1 MLLRPSE
8 RMFRSS
14 WAPFFDHLGKHF
26 YPVSILSV
34 VCILSIVVLYLPT
47 QFAIFGLYGL
57 FGLLGGAAVYYRT
70 TELVEISRHRVD
82 ERYYRAGVYIVSAV
96 TVGVVALTGEAMF
109 VVVGLVG
116 GYLLFVSQFVRQP
129 TSERMLLQLT
139 VLFLLSP
146 TVKYLTAGRY
156 IGHGDLLYHVGLVE
170 SLLVGESLSAIATAS
185 YYDIPGLHLTA
196 ATVSTLSGIEAY
208 DGVMLT
214 GLVAYSLVIP
224 AVYLLA
230 LRITSDQIL
239 ALSTAFAIAVLNDIS
254 FFVSYAFPQSIAT
267 VLIVVLMLLGS
278 MASRDAIKWRII
290 GVFSLVTVALA
301 FTHHLTQVLFLPL
314 VACFILSYLVVS
326 RSSVVSVVRS
336 RQFGLLF
343 VAVLLNGAILWM
355 IGFYDRLYEAFVLL
369 FDGGLFGGYSQSVTV
384 GLGMT
389 PPSASVSMALDW
401 LVSPYA
407 LYLILLVAV
416 FSLGVVHVL
425 RTTGNPA
432 VYTAVVVTGLVGSL
446 LVFETPISIKSLIRI
461 GFPWQFAFAFVVG
474 IGIQQL
480 QHRIGLSGMSRLL
493 MVVLVLLAAVG
504 PLVAADNYYGLDPR
518 PTEQTSFSEQE
529 YSELRATESFVADRD
544 DPTTVFWDTRLVM
557 NRFGNDDLQHG
568 TVQQQE
574 IFLPGGYFVYRSG
587 FSDHEISFT
596 SRTDGTLYGNNAH
609 MTDEWLSHR
618 IETGNHVY
626 TAGGTG
632 TLWSPDERPLDT

>member
-96 TVGVVALTGEAMF
+96 TVGVVALTSEPML
-109 VVVGLVG
+109 VVFGLIA
-116 GYLLFVSQFVRQP
+116 GYSLFVYQFVGQP
-129 TSERMLLQLT
+129 TPERMLPQLT

-156 IGHGDLLYHVGLVE
+156 IGHGDILFHVGLVDN
-170 SLLVGESLSAIATAS
+170 LLVAESLSAIATES

-196 ATVSTLSGIEAY
+196 ATVSSLSGIEAY
-208 DGVMLT
+208 DGVMLI
-214 GLVAYSLVIP
+214 GLVAYSVVIP

-239 ALSTAFAIAVLNDIS
+239 ALSTAFGIAVLNDIS
-254 FFVSYAFPQSIAT
+254 FYVSYAFPQSIAT

-278 MASRDAIKWRII
+278 MASRNAIKWRVT

-314 VACFILSYLVVS
+314 VGCFIISYLVFS
-326 RSSVVSVVRS
+326 RSSPVSVIRS

-343 VAVLLNGAILWM
+343 VALLLNGAILWI
-355 IGFYDRLYEAFVLL
+355 IGFYDRLYDAFVLL
-369 FDGGLFGGYSQSVTV
+369 FDGGMFGGYTQSVTV

-389 PPSASVSMALDW
+389 PPSTSVALALDW

-407 LYLILLVAV
+407 LYLILLLAV
-416 FSLGVVHVL
+416 FSLGVVHFL

-432 VYTAVVVTGLVGSL
+432 VYSAVVVTGLVGSL
-446 LVFETPISIKSLIRI
+446 LIFDTPISIKSLIRI
-461 GFPWQFAFAFVVG
+461 GFPWQFAFAFVIG

-480 QHRIGLSGMSRLL
+480 RQRIGLSGMGRLL
-493 MVVLVLLAAVG
+493 MVMLVLLAAVG
-504 PLVAADNYYGLDPR
+504 PLVAADNYYELDPR

-529 YSELRATESFVADRD
+529 YSELQATESFVSEQD
-544 DPTTVFWDTRLVM
+544 DPATVFWDTRLVL
-557 NRFGNDDLQHG
+557 NRYGNTDLQHG
-568 TVQQQE
+568 TVEEQE
-574 IFLPGGYFVYRSG
+574 VFLPEGHFIYRSG

-596 SRTDGTLYGNNAH
+596 TRADGELYGNNAH
-609 MTDEWLSHR
+609 ITDEWLSYR

-632 TLWSPDERPLDT
+632 TLWSSDERSLE